1 MTAVKRRAANIHVT
15 PVPVNNFS
23 DSFTLARRPRRA
35 PRIPMARLRLLTF
48 NIAHARG
55 PSPIPQV
62 LRRQKTLRANLLR
75 IAELIRRLK
84 VDVVALQEID
94 ENSRWAGSF
103 DHLAFLAE
111 HTGLTHSVYGI
122 TNKRLGRF
130 HLSYGNAVLSR
141 YPISHHENVPFGRST
156 FGEKG
161 FLFTEI
167 EAPCG
172 RLPLFNIHLNHR
184 SRRLRLKQA
193 TQLMHHLGT
202 LRADRAAGWKI
213 EPMLC
218 GDFNTPSHLP
228 DAVAMLLG
236 YFEQANNYVLLPKTG
251 RTFPSALPVR
261 TLDYILLPEQCREP
275 RAKII
280 RSLLSDHQPVL
291 VEFAAD

>member
-1 MTAVKRRAANIHVT
+1 
-15 PVPVNNFS
+15 
-23 DSFTLARRPRRA
+23 
-35 PRIPMARLRLLTF
+35 MARLRLLTF

-55 PSPIPQV
+55 ASPIPQSF
-62 LRRQKTLRANLLR
+62 RRVVTLRKHLLR
-75 IAELIRRLK
+75 IARLISRLK
-84 VDVVALQEID
+84 IDIVALQEID

-103 DHLAFLAE
+103 DHLAFLADQ
-111 HTGLTHSVYGI
+111 TGLGHAVHGI

-141 YPISHHENVPFGRST
+141 FPISHHENVPFGRST

-172 RLPLFNIHLNHR
+172 RLPLFNVHLNHR

-193 TQLMHHLGT
+193 TQLMHHLGE
-202 LRADRAAGWKI
+202 LRKARSAQWKMD
-213 EPMLC
+213 PLLC
-218 GDFNTPSHLP
+218 GDFNTPSHKP

-236 YFEQANNYVLLPKTG
+236 YFEQANNYVLLPKSG
-251 RTFPSALPVR
+251 RTFPSVMPAR
-261 TLDYILLPEQCREP
+261 ALDYFLLPAECREP

-291 VEFAAD
+291 VEFGTD